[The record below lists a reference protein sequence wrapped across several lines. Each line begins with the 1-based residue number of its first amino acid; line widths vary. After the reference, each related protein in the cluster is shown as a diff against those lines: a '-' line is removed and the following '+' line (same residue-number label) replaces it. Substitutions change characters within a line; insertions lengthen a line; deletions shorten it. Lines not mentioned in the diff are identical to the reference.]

1 MRISTACGLGTAA
14 ALICLALAEWAGWP
28 LWPAV
33 LVVAVAGLLLV
44 LQLRALEKGIALLPH
59 RELFARYAAV
69 CRFAAVRRLLG
80 GIGDYVD
87 SLQHQYS
94 TSVEDID
101 SRMGSLQSQIN
112 PHFLYNTLECIRSEA
127 LIEGCSSIAKMSKAM
142 GLFFRYSISQKE
154 NIVTIQGELDNIRNY
169 CIIQNYR
176 FEDKFV
182 FKIEMEDEDDEL
194 LDCLI
199 PKMTLQPLV
208 ENAIFHG
215 LEPKAGQGEV
225 KLWVTAPTP
234 EFRRWYSEL
243 IRKRENK
250 HYAYDLEKDIR
261 AWPAEPVIRPLAD
274 GQRFELGGRVVTA
287 YHCPGHT
294 PGEMVLIDDK
304 TRTLL
309 CGDAC
314 NCNWL
319 LNSELAPTGRACVE
333 KSLAALEAIQ
343 ARCGTEYDAGS
354 VFNFHHDFRGFG
366 QPLAPNVLPDLI
378 QCLRSLLDGTAVFRE
393 VTDPLSDSGD
403 AKTVAEYG
411 DVQVS
416 CMEKSIREVL

>member
-1 MRISTACGLGTAA
+1 MRISTVCGLGTAA
-14 ALICLALAEWAGWP
+14 ALVCLALAEWAGWP

-33 LVVAVAGLLLV
+33 LVVALTGLLLFF
-44 LQLRALEKGIALLPH
+44 QLRALEKGAALLPY
-59 RELFARYAAV
+59 RDVFARYAAV

-127 LIEGCSSIAKMSKAM
+127 LIEGCASIAKMSKAM

-176 FEDKFV
+176 FEDKFI

-225 KLWVTAPTP
+225 KLWVTAT
-234 EFRRWYSEL
+234 
-243 IRKRENK
+243 EN
-250 HYAYDLEKDIR
+250 
-261 AWPAEPVIRPLAD
+261 
-274 GQRFELGGRVVTA
+274 RVVLTVSDN
-287 YHCPGHT
+287 GI
-294 PGEMVLIDDK
+294 GMDE
-304 TRTLL
+304 
-309 CGDAC
+309 
-314 NCNWL
+314 
-319 LNSELAPTGRACVE
+319 EQ
-333 KSLAALEAIQ
+333 LAALRLRIETPPAPSERGRGNGVALYNVNQ
-343 ARCGTEYDAGS
+343 RLRLAFGDAFGLQVYSTPGTGTDIE
-354 VFNFHHDFRGFG
+354 V
-366 QPLAPNVLPDLI
+366 VLPM
-378 QCLRSLLDGTAVFRE
+378 LRDRSALPV
-393 VTDPLSDSGD
+393 
-403 AKTVAEYG
+403 
-411 DVQVS
+411 
-416 CMEKSIREVL
+416 